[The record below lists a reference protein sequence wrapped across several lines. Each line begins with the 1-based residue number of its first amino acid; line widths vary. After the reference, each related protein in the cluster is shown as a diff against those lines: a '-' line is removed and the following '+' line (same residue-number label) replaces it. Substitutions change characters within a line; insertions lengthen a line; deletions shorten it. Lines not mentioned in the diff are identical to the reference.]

1 MPPQFFFHA
10 NNSVSKR
17 PRHPL
22 LTLLAARSEEEEQ
35 EQEREEE
42 KEEGGEKKG
51 RRKEEEK
58 EKEGGG
64 GAWFYAVM
72 VQSGGQAKR
81 AQGIEVERAPA
92 ESKKRIILNGW
103 HLTFNVSRHA
113 RVHARARGVQPR
125 SFLEPALKAGR
136 ARDTRRITPKCI
148 SCSSSRDS
156 GLPRSKKRMR
166 NPLS

>member
-35 EQEREEE
+35 DQEREEE
-42 KEEGGEKKG
+42 EEEGGEKKG
-51 RRKEEEK
+51 RRKEEGK

-81 AQGIEVERAPA
+81 AQGIEVERA